1 MDFSKSDEK
10 NKHENVTIKELL
22 IYQKA
27 TDYDQDTAPLK

>member
-1 MDFSKSDEK
+1 MDFSKSEGK

-27 TDYDQDTAPLK
+27 TDHAQDTTPLK